1 MVGSFRFT
9 GGLRAKSD
17 PREIPGEPFVPKM
30 ILSRFFGGRDRYG
43 NYEIIDPIS
52 EGGFSHVYRARR
64 LDDGVVVALKLL
76 KKDALPDP
84 EKLERLSRSSEGEIA
99 TSLQHEN
106 VVRTYEY
113 GKTGDD
119 YYIAMEYVDGPN
131 LRDIVREGVLSEF
144 EKMDIIRQIGRGLE
158 YIHSKGLI
166 HRDFCPK
173 NILLNDD
180 GVAKIIDFGL
190 SITARGKTSHLWERA
205 GTASYMAPEQIRG
218 NPGDYRADV
227 YAFGVNMYEIL
238 TGRRPFEGD
247 NRASKMQG
255 HLNMDATPPTQFN
268 EHISAGVEEVVM
280 ACLQKDPNKRPQ
292 TMTSVMNRVALAVRQ
307 SFVVEPEEEIAP
319 PAEEKPLRSRRWNKG
334 DIHKALGKAGL

>member
-1 MVGSFRFT
+1 
-9 GGLRAKSD
+9 
-17 PREIPGEPFVPKM
+17 M
-30 ILSRFFGGRDRYG
+30 ILSRLFGGRDRYG
-43 NYEIIDPIS
+43 NYQIIDRIS

-113 GKTGDD
+113 GKTGED

-131 LRDIVREGVLSEF
+131 LRDLVVEGVLSEY
-144 EKMDIIRQIGRGLE
+144 EKMDIIRQTGRGLE

-180 GVAKIIDFGL
+180 GVAKVIDFGL
-190 SITARGKTSHLWERA
+190 AITARGKTNHLWERA

-218 NPGDYRADV
+218 NPGDYRADI
-227 YAFGVNMYEIL
+227 YAFGVTMYEVL

-247 NRASKMQG
+247 NRTAKMQG
-255 HLNMDATPPTQFN
+255 TLNRDATPPTEFN
-268 EHISAGVEEVVM
+268 EHISARVEQVIM
-280 ACLQKDPNKRPQ
+280 ACLEKEPDRRPQ
-292 TMTSVMNRVALAVRQ
+292 TMTSVMNKVALAVRQ
-307 SFVVEPEEEIAP
+307 SFIEEPEEDTAEPAP
-319 PAEEKPLRSRRWNKG
+319 ATPRRSRRWHKG
-334 DIHKALGKAGL
+334 DIHKALGKAGSAQRRETQAA